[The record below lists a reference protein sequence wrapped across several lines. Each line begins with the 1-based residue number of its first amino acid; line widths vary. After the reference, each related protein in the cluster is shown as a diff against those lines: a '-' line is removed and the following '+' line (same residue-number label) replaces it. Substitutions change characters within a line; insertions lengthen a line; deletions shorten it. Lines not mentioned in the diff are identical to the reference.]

1 LKADTESLKKFIL
14 IGISLFAFKSVLL
27 VLAYA
32 LDADQYNTFNQAYYT
47 ASILILFGSLGFNI
61 SQTRIPIKAALIL
74 LFVTINTTIAFFVLH
89 FLSSPFENYSEIIS
103 VIIYSVFISAGSIL
117 NFRLLFE
124 GGYKK
129 YVLILFILTAAHLLI
144 IPCVAYLHIN
154 IFTIL
159 AGISVLW
166 FVLVYRLFNNDTIK
180 EFNLSEFYKIGF
192 SAFVINSAVSLGLAA
207 DKFIVNHYFTAEIAN
222 AYTFAWSATAPLF
235 YIGTL
240 IEKYLYAEPN
250 PDKSRILK
258 KGFIILTVL
267 VLCYTLGV
275 ISIVYSYPALLPASI
290 SKEIFGSIFIFMITG
305 YALYVILHFPIN
317 TYLFKVLDVRKQRT
331 ISIYFTMIIIIFSIA
346 FYYIVNSVNLVNY
359 QILLAAVWIY
369 IFTLLIVKSI
379 IMFRGKK
386 INGSKEIDQLSESV
400 QEIP

>member
-1 LKADTESLKKFIL
+1 MKANTESLKKFVL

-27 VLAYA
+27 ILAYV

-61 SQTRIPIKAALIL
+61 AQTRIPIKASLVL
-74 LFVTINTTIAFFVLH
+74 LFVTINTTIAFLVLH
-89 FLSSPFENYSEIIS
+89 ILTSPFENYSEIIS

-129 YVLILFILTAAHLLI
+129 YVIILFILTAVHLLI
-144 IPCVAYLHIN
+144 IPCIIYFQFN
-154 IFTIL
+154 IFMIL

-166 FVLVYRLFNNDTIK
+166 FALVYRLFNKDTIK
-180 EFNLSEFYKIGF
+180 EFNLSEFYKIGL

-207 DKFIVNHYFTAEIAN
+207 DKFIVNHFFAAEIAN

-240 IEKYLYAEPN
+240 IEKYLFAEPN

-258 KGFIILTVL
+258 KGFLISVIL
-267 VLCYTLGV
+267 VLCYALG
-275 ISIVYSYPALLPASI
+275 IILIVNFYPALLPASI
-290 SKEIFGSIFIFMITG
+290 SKAIFESIFIFMITG
-305 YALYVILHFPIN
+305 YTLYVILHFPIN
-317 TYLFKVLDVRKQRT
+317 TYLFKVLDVRKQKT
-331 ISIYFTMIIIIFSIA
+331 ISVYFTAIILFFA
-346 FYYIVNSVNLVNY
+346 LVFYYMINSVAMINY
-359 QILLAAVWIY
+359 QILLTTVWIY

-379 IMFRGKK
+379 IMFRKK
-386 INGSKEIDQLSESV
+386 QMNSETGIDVLNESV